1 MTTPTVFDG
10 VELLLDLPEE
20 NLKAGAIGT
29 IIEDFG
35 DAYEVEF
42 SNSEGETLAL
52 CTLTS
57 EQFIVIWDSTRK
69 SWLPVAERVANLV
82 SRLPDERGQQVL
94 EFARS
99 LCQSSSIL

>member
-1 MTTPTVFDG
+1 MTTPTLLDG
-10 VELLLDLPEE
+10 IELLLDLPEE
-20 NLKAGAIGT
+20 NLKAGAVGT
-29 IIEDFG
+29 IVEDFG

-42 SNSEGETLAL
+42 SDSDGETLAL
-52 CTLTS
+52 CTLNS
-57 EQFIVIWDSTRK
+57 KQFIVVWDSTTK

-99 LCQSSSIL
+99 LCQSSPPT